1 MNFSAWSIRNPVA
14 PLLAFFL
21 FMVLGWQSFNALPI
35 TRFPNIDVP
44 LVAVSVAQSGA
55 APAEMESQVTKEIED
70 AVAGLT
76 GAKRVTSTVTDGLST
91 TVVEFRMEV
100 PTDKAV
106 QDVKDAVDQ
115 IRGDLPGGIEAPIV
129 SRIDVEGQAI
139 MTFSVTAPDLTMEE
153 ISWFVDD
160 TVTRALQGR
169 PGIGRVTRIGGADRE
184 IRVEL
189 DPVRLDSYGVTAQA
203 ISAQIAATNV
213 NLGAG
218 RLRLGDGEQVIRTLG
233 DSGTVETLAATTIAL
248 PSGRFVKLTDLGQ
261 VIDSYEELKSFS
273 RIDGEPGVS
282 FLVFRAKGA
291 SEVSVAELTN
301 QVVEQL
307 RRDHPNVTI
316 TMIDDSVFYTYGN
329 YESAIHTLLE
339 GALLAVLVV
348 LAFLRN
354 WRATLIAAV
363 ALPLS
368 AVPTFWL
375 MDLLGF
381 SLNLVSFL
389 ALTLATGILVD
400 DAIVEIENIARHMRM
415 GKTPFRAAIDAADE
429 IGLAVIA
436 TSATIV
442 AVFVPVSFMPGIP
455 GQYFRQFGLTV
466 AIAVLFSL
474 MVARLITPMM
484 AAYLMR
490 AKDAAV
496 GHDEGHRDGLFM
508 RGYLWLVRGTTRVR
522 RSKRW
527 PWLALPTYY
536 ITLVAAVIVVIFSV
550 FAMLQVPGSLF
561 PPEDESRIVAS
572 VELPPG
578 STLDDTAATTDAMR
592 DAVKDIDGVKSVL
605 VIGGS
610 TPLGDRDIRRATFTI
625 ILDRLDNGLERKLID
640 LGRALPVVGDLIPEI
655 PSTGRLRPQVEIEAE
670 VFEALKAVPDVR
682 AFKIGGPGGGSRPFA
697 FDILS
702 TDEDDLNQAVQKI
715 EEALRDEPM
724 FLSPST
730 EAALPRP
737 EIQITPKADEAARL
751 GVTVQQI
758 ASVVRVATI
767 GDVSAALGKLSID
780 NRLVPI
786 RVQLDEAS
794 RDNLT
799 RISALKVMTSAG
811 PVPLSAVATV
821 EVAEGPSVVKRLN
834 RQRVATLG
842 ADIAPGFVLDQATD
856 RFNEI
861 LPTLNLPETVRVT
874 PSGDAEIQA
883 ELVGSFVNA
892 MVLGVLLMMFV
903 LILLFHSVL
912 QPLTIIFS
920 LLLSVGGVAAALILT
935 QNPLSMPVLIGILM
949 LMGIVAKNAILLIDF
964 AIEMRTRGMKRIEAV
979 IEAGHKR
986 AQPIVMTS
994 IAMSAGMLP
1003 SALGVGEGGA
1013 FRSPM
1018 AIAVIGGIIVSTV
1031 LSLVV
1036 VPSMYLAMDDLSRF
1050 FSWILG
1056 RFVGKKEVEP
1066 VKPDLLVLAD
1076 GMARSKV
1083 DVAVLQNRVALLESA
1098 LARSAARPHAAE

>member
-21 FMVLGWQSFNALPI
+21 LLVLGWQSFNALPI

-76 GAKRVTSTVTDGLST
+76 GAKRVTSTVTDGVST
-91 TVVEFRMEV
+91 TVIEFRMEV

-129 SRIDVEGQAI
+129 TRIDVEGQAI
-139 MTFSVTAPDLTMEE
+139 MTFAVTAPDMTMEE
-153 ISWFVDD
+153 ISWFVDN
-160 TVTRALQGR
+160 TVTRALQGK

-189 DPVRLDSYGVTAQA
+189 DPVKLDSYGVTAQA
-203 ISAQIAATNV
+203 VSAQIAQTNA

-218 RLRLGDGEQVIRTLG
+218 KITLGDSEQVIRTLG
-233 DSGTVETLAATTIAL
+233 DQGTVESLANTTIAL
-248 PSGRFVKLTDLGQ
+248 PSGRFVKLSDLGQ

-273 RIDGEPGVS
+273 RIDGETGVT

-301 QVVEQL
+301 EVVDDL
-307 RRDHPNVTI
+307 RQQHPNVGI
-316 TMIDDSVFYTYGN
+316 TMVDDSVFYTYGN

-339 GALLAVLVV
+339 GGLLAILVV

-354 WRATLIAAV
+354 WRATLISAV

-368 AVPTFWL
+368 AIPTFWL
-375 MDLLGF
+375 MDMLGF

-400 DAIVEIENIARHMRM
+400 DAIVEIENIARHIRM
-415 GKTPFRAAIDAADE
+415 GKTPYRAAIDAADE

-436 TSATIV
+436 TTFTIV

-474 MVARLITPMM
+474 LVARLITPMM

-490 AKDAAV
+490 SKDA
-496 GHDEGHRDGLFM
+496 EGHEEKDGLIM
-508 RGYLWLVRGTTRVR
+508 RGYMRMVRASTKVR
-522 RSKRW
+522 RSSKRR
-527 PWLALPTYY
+527 WLALPTYY
-536 ITLVAAVIVVIFSV
+536 VTLVVAVIVVIFSV
-550 FAMLQVPGSLF
+550 IAMLQVPGSLF
-561 PPEDESRIVAS
+561 PPEDESRIVVS

-592 DAVKDIDGVKSVL
+592 EVVRDIDGVKSVL

-610 TPLGDRDIRRATFTI
+610 TPLGDRDVRRATFTI
-625 ILDRLDNGLERKLID
+625 ILDRLDNGLQRKLID
-640 LGRALPVVGDLIPEI
+640 LGEAIPGVGALIPEI
-655 PSTGRLRPQVEIEAE
+655 PSTGRIRPQSEIEAE
-670 VFEALKAVPDVR
+670 VFEALKQIPDVR
-682 AFKIGGPGGGSRPFA
+682 AFKAATMGGGARPFSY
-697 FDILS
+697 DILS
-702 TDEDDLNQAVQKI
+702 DDEDDLTLAIQKI
-715 EEALRDEPM
+715 EEALREEPM
-724 FLSPST
+724 FLNTST

-751 GVTVQQI
+751 GVTVAQI

-794 RDNLT
+794 RDNLA
-799 RISALKVMTSAG
+799 RISALKVMTANG
-811 PVPLSAVATV
+811 PVPLAAVATV

-834 RQRVATLG
+834 RLRVATLG
-842 ADIAPGFVLDQATD
+842 ADIAPGFVLDQATA
-856 RFNEI
+856 RFQEI
-861 LPTLNLPETVRVT
+861 LPTLNLPASVQVT
-874 PSGDAEIQA
+874 ASGDAEVQA
-883 ELVGSFVNA
+883 ELLGSFQNA
-892 MVLGVLLMMFV
+892 MILGVLLMMFV

-912 QPLTIIFS
+912 QPITIIFS
-920 LLLSVGGVAAALILT
+920 LLLSVGGVATALIVT

-964 AIEMRTRGMKRIEAV
+964 AIEMRARGMSRIEAV

-986 AQPIVMTS
+986 ARPIVMTS

-1013 FRSPM
+1013 FRAPM
-1018 AIAVIGGIIVSTV
+1018 AIAVMGGIIVSTV

-1056 RFVGKKEVEP
+1056 RFIGKKDAEP
-1066 VKPDLLVLAD
+1066 ETPDPLVLAD
-1076 GMARSKV
+1076 NVARNQV
-1083 DVAVLQNRVALLESA
+1083 DVALLQGRISLLEEA
-1098 LARSAARPHAAE
+1098 LGRKKSTPHAAE

>member
-21 FMVLGWQSFNALPI
+21 LLILGWQSFNSLPI

-91 TVVEFRMEV
+91 TVIEFRMEV

-115 IRGDLPGGIEAPIV
+115 IRGDLPGGIESPIV
-129 SRIDVEGQAI
+129 TRIDVEGQAI
-139 MTFSVTAPDLTMEE
+139 MTFSVHAPDMTMEE

-160 TVTRALQGR
+160 TVTRALQGK

-189 DPVRLDSYGVTAQA
+189 NPVKLDSYGVTAQA
-203 ISAQIAATNV
+203 ISAQIAATNT

-218 RLRLGDGEQVIRTLG
+218 KVKLGTGEQVIRTLG
-233 DSGTVETLAATTIAL
+233 DQGTVDSLASTTIAL
-248 PSGRFVKLTDLGQ
+248 PSGRFVKLTELGQ
-261 VIDSYEELKSFS
+261 VIDSYEELKSFA
-273 RIDGEPGVS
+273 RIDGEASVS
-282 FLVFRAKGA
+282 FLVFRSKGA
-291 SEVSVAELTN
+291 SEVSVAEVTN
-301 QVVEQL
+301 QVVEDL
-307 RRDHPNVTI
+307 RQQNPNVSI
-316 TMIDDSVFYTYGN
+316 TMVDDSVFYTYGN
-329 YESAIHTLLE
+329 YESALHTLLE
-339 GALLAVLVV
+339 GGLLAILVV

-354 WRATLIAAV
+354 WRATLISAV

-368 AVPTFWL
+368 AIPTFWL
-375 MDLLGF
+375 MSQLGF

-400 DAIVEIENIARHMRM
+400 DAIVEIENIARHIRM
-415 GKTPFRAAIDAADE
+415 GKTPYRAAIEAADE

-436 TSATIV
+436 TTSTII

-466 AIAVLFSL
+466 AIAVFFSL
-474 MVARLITPMM
+474 LVARLITPMM
-484 AAYLMR
+484 AAYFMR
-490 AKDAAV
+490 AKDAV
-496 GHDEGHRDGLFM
+496 GHDDHKDGAFM
-508 RGYLWLVRGTTRVR
+508 RAYMRVVKSTTKVR
-522 RSKRW
+522 RWKKHPRI
-527 PWLALPTYY
+527 ALPTYY
-536 ITLVAAVIVVIFSV
+536 ITLVVAVIVVIISV
-550 FAMLQVPGSLF
+550 IAMLQVPGSLF
-561 PPEDESRIVAS
+561 PPEDESRIVVS

-592 DAVKDIDGVKSVL
+592 EVVKDIDGVDSVL

-640 LGRALPVVGDLIPEI
+640 LGRALPLVGNLIPEI
-655 PSTGRLRPQVEIEAE
+655 PSEGRLRPQVEIEAD
-670 VFEALKAVPDVR
+670 VFQALKAVPDVR
-682 AFKIGGPGGGSRPFA
+682 AFKVSTMGGGGSRPFA
-697 FDILS
+697 YDILS
-702 TDEDDLNQAVQKI
+702 TDEQDLDTAVRKI

-724 FLSPST
+724 FVNPST

-758 ASVVRVATI
+758 ATVVRVATI

-786 RVQLDEAS
+786 RVQLDEVS
-794 RDNLT
+794 RDDLA
-799 RISALKVMTSAG
+799 RISALKVMTTAG

-821 EVAEGPSVVKRLN
+821 EVAEGPSVVKRLT

-842 ADIAPGFVLDQATD
+842 ADIAPGFVLDQVTA

-861 LPTLNLPETVRVT
+861 LPTLGLPATVKVA
-874 PSGDAEIQA
+874 PSGDAEVQA
-883 ELVGSFVNA
+883 ELLVSFQNA
-892 MVLGVLLMMFV
+892 MILGVLLMMFV

-912 QPLTIIFS
+912 QPITIIFS
-920 LLLSVGGVAAALILT
+920 LLLSVGGVATALIVT

-964 AIEMRTRGMKRIEAV
+964 AIEMRDRGMSRIEAV
-979 IEAGHKR
+979 VEAGHKR

-1013 FRSPM
+1013 FRAPM
-1018 AIAVIGGIIVSTV
+1018 AIAVMGGIIVSTV

-1050 FSWILG
+1050 FSWVLG
-1056 RFVGKKEVEP
+1056 RFIGKKEVEP
-1066 VKPDLLVLAD
+1066 VAPDPLVMAD
-1076 GMARSKV
+1076 NVARSQI
-1083 DVAVLQNRVALLESA
+1083 DVALLQGRISLLEEA
-1098 LARSAARPHAAE
+1098 LAGRVPKPHAAE

>member
-21 FMVLGWQSFNALPI
+21 LMVLGWQSFNSLPI

-55 APAEMESQVTKEIED
+55 APAEMETQVTKEIED
-70 AVAGLT
+70 AVAGIT
-76 GAKRVTSTVTDGLST
+76 GVKKVTSTVTDGLST

-100 PTDKAV
+100 ATDKAV

-115 IRGDLPGGIEAPIV
+115 IRGDLPGDVEAPIV
-129 SRIDVEGQAI
+129 TRIDVEGQAI
-139 MTFSVTAPDLTMEE
+139 MTFSVSAPDMTMEE

-160 TVTRALQGR
+160 TVTRALQGK
-169 PGIGRVTRIGGADRE
+169 PGIGRVTRVGGADRE

-189 DPVRLDSYGVTAQA
+189 DPVKLDSHGVTAQQV
-203 ISAQIAATNV
+203 SAQIAATNT
-213 NLGAG
+213 NLGSG
-218 RLRLGDGEQVIRTLG
+218 KVMLGSGEQVIRTLG
-233 DSGTVETLAATTIAL
+233 DSGTVEMLAATTIAL
-248 PSGRFVKLTDLGQ
+248 PSGRFVKLSDLGQ
-261 VIDSYEELKSFS
+261 VIDSYEELKSFT
-273 RIDGEPGVS
+273 RIDGDPLVS
-282 FLVFRAKGA
+282 FLVFRSKGA
-291 SEVSVAELTN
+291 SEVSVAEVTN
-301 QVVEQL
+301 TVVDQL
-307 RRDHPNVTI
+307 RAENPDVQMTLV
-316 TMIDDSVFYTYGN
+316 DDSVFYTYGN
-329 YESAIHTLLE
+329 YEAAIHTLLE

-348 LAFLRN
+348 FAFLRN
-354 WRATLIAAV
+354 WRATLISAI

-375 MDLLGF
+375 MNMLGF

-400 DAIVEIENIARHMRM
+400 DAIVEIENISRHMRM
-415 GKTPFRAAIDAADE
+415 GKSPYRASIEAADE

-436 TSATIV
+436 TTFTIV

-474 MVARLITPMM
+474 LVARLITPMM
-484 AAYLMR
+484 AAYFMR
-490 AKDAAV
+490 SKDSV
-496 GHDEGHRDGLFM
+496 GHDSHDDGFVM
-508 RGYLWLVRGTTRVR
+508 RGYMWLVRNTTRVWR
-522 RSKRW
+522 FKRV
-527 PWLALPTYY
+527 PWLGVPTYY
-536 ITLVAAVIVVIFSV
+536 FTLVAAVIVVVFSV
-550 FAMLQVPGSLF
+550 MAMLAVPGSLF
-561 PPEDESRIVAS
+561 PPDDESRIVVS

-578 STLDDTAATTDAMR
+578 STLDDTAATAELMR
-592 DAVKDIDGVKSVL
+592 QTIRDIDGIDRVL
-605 VIGGS
+605 VVGGS
-610 TPLGDRDIRRATFTI
+610 TPMGDRDIRRATMTI
-625 ILDRLDNGLERKLID
+625 ILDRLDNGLERKLVD
-640 LGRALPVVGDLIPEI
+640 LASGLPLVGGLVPELPVE
-655 PSTGRLRPQVEIEAE
+655 GRIRPQSEVETEIFA
-670 VFEALKAVPDVR
+670 ALSAVPDLR
-682 AFKIGGPGGGSRPFA
+682 AFKLGGPGGGGSRPFA
-697 FDILS
+697 YDILS
-702 TDEDDLNQAVQKI
+702 ADEDDLALAVQKI
-715 EEALRDEPM
+715 ETALRDEPM
-724 FLSPST
+724 LLNAST

-737 EIQITPKADEAARL
+737 EIQITPKAEEAARL

-786 RVQLDEAS
+786 RVQLNEAS
-794 RDNLT
+794 RDDLA
-799 RISALKVMTSAG
+799 RISALKIMTASG
-811 PVPLSAVATV
+811 SVPLSAVATV
-821 EVAEGPSVVKRLN
+821 AVAEGPSVVKRLN

-842 ADIAPGFVLDQATD
+842 ADIAPGFVLDQATA
-856 RFNEI
+856 RFMEI
-861 LPTLNLPETVRVT
+861 LPTLGLPDTVKVA

-883 ELVGSFVNA
+883 ELLGSFVNA
-892 MVLGVLLMMFV
+892 MVMGVLLMIFV
-903 LILLFHSVL
+903 LILLFRNVL

-920 LLLSVGGVAAALILT
+920 LLLSVGGVAAALIIT

-964 AIEMRTRGMKRIEAV
+964 AIEMRARGMKRIEAV

-1003 SALGVGEGGA
+1003 SALGVGEGGS
-1013 FRSPM
+1013 FRAPM

-1036 VPSMYLAMDDLSRF
+1036 VPSFYLVMDDVSRF
-1050 FSWILG
+1050 FAWVLG
-1056 RFVGKKEVEP
+1056 RFLGKKEAEP
-1066 VKPDLLVLAD
+1066 ESPEAHVLAERIER
-1076 GMARSKV
+1076 GQV
-1083 DVAVLQNRVALLESA
+1083 DVAVLQGRLSVLEEALSGKKKTALHVAE
-1098 LARSAARPHAAE
+1098 

>member
-21 FMVLGWQSFNALPI
+21 LLVLGWQSFNALPI

-76 GAKRVTSTVTDGLST
+76 GAKRVTSTVTDGVST
-91 TVVEFRMEV
+91 TVIEFRMEV

-129 SRIDVEGQAI
+129 TRIDVEGQAI
-139 MTFSVTAPDLTMEE
+139 MTFSVTAPDMTMEE

-160 TVTRALQGR
+160 TVTRALQGK

-189 DPVRLDSYGVTAQA
+189 DPVKLDSYGVTAQA
-203 ISAQIAATNV
+203 ISGQIAQTNA

-218 RLRLGDGEQVIRTLG
+218 KITLGESEQVIRTLG
-233 DSGTVETLAATTIAL
+233 DQGTVESLANTTIAL
-248 PSGRFVKLTDLGQ
+248 PSGRFVKLSDLGQ

-273 RIDGEPGVS
+273 RIDGETSVT

-291 SEVSVAELTN
+291 SEVSVAEITN
-301 QVVEQL
+301 QVVADL
-307 RRDHPNVTI
+307 RAQHPNVGI
-316 TMIDDSVFYTYGN
+316 TMVDDSVFYTYGN

-339 GALLAVLVV
+339 GGLLAILVV

-354 WRATLIAAV
+354 WRATLISAV

-368 AVPTFWL
+368 AIPTFWL
-375 MDLLGF
+375 MDMLGF

-400 DAIVEIENIARHMRM
+400 DAIVEIENIARHIRM
-415 GKTPFRAAIDAADE
+415 GKTPYRAAIEAADE

-436 TSATIV
+436 TTFTIV

-474 MVARLITPMM
+474 LVARLITPMM
-484 AAYLMR
+484 AAYFMR
-490 AKDAAV
+490 AKDAV
-496 GHDEGHRDGLFM
+496 GHDEQQDGAIM
-508 RGYLWLVRGTTRVR
+508 RGYMGLVRATTKVR
-522 RSKRW
+522 RSSKRR
-527 PWLALPTYY
+527 WLALPTYY
-536 ITLVAAVIVVIFSV
+536 ITLVVAIVVVIFSV
-550 FAMLQVPGSLF
+550 IAMLQVPGSLF
-561 PPEDESRIVAS
+561 PPEDESRIVVS

-592 DAVKDIDGVKSVL
+592 DVVKDIDGVKSVL

-610 TPLGDRDIRRATFTI
+610 TPLGERDTRRATFTI

-640 LGRALPVVGDLIPEI
+640 LGRAIPVVGGLIPEI
-655 PSTGRLRPQVEIEAE
+655 PSEGRLRPQSAIETE
-670 VFEALKAVPDVR
+670 VFEALKQVPDLR
-682 AFKIGGPGGGSRPFA
+682 AFKAATMGGGARPFSY
-697 FDILS
+697 DILS
-702 TDEDDLNQAVQKI
+702 DDEDDLNLAIQKI
-715 EEALRDEPM
+715 EEALRQEPM
-724 FLSPST
+724 FLNTST

-780 NRLVPI
+780 NRLIPI

-794 RDNLT
+794 RDNLA
-799 RISALKVMTSAG
+799 RISALKVMSTNG
-811 PVPLSAVATV
+811 PVPLAAVATV

-834 RQRVATLG
+834 RLRVATLG
-842 ADIAPGFVLDQATD
+842 ADIAPGYVLDQATA
-856 RFNEI
+856 RFKEL
-861 LPTLNLPETVRVT
+861 LPTLGLPATVQVT
-874 PSGDAEIQA
+874 PSGDAEVQA
-883 ELVGSFVNA
+883 ELLGSFQNA
-892 MVLGVLLMMFV
+892 MILGVLLMMFV

-912 QPLTIIFS
+912 QPVTIIFS
-920 LLLSVGGVAAALILT
+920 LLLSVGGVATALIVT

-964 AIEMRTRGMKRIEAV
+964 AIEMRARGMSRIEAV
-979 IEAGHKR
+979 VEAGHKR
-986 AQPIVMTS
+986 ARPIVMTS

-1013 FRSPM
+1013 FRAPM
-1018 AIAVIGGIIVSTV
+1018 AIAVMGGIIVSTV

-1036 VPSMYLAMDDLSRF
+1036 VPSMYLVMDDLSRF
-1050 FSWILG
+1050 FSWILS
-1056 RFVGKKEVEP
+1056 RFIGKKDAEP
-1066 VKPDLLVLAD
+1066 VAPDPLVLAD
-1076 GMARSKV
+1076 SLARNQV
-1083 DVAVLQNRVALLESA
+1083 DVALLQGRISLLEETLGRKKTA
-1098 LARSAARPHAAE
+1098 PHAAE

>member
-21 FMVLGWQSFNALPI
+21 LMVLGWQSFNSLPI

-55 APAEMESQVTKEIED
+55 APAEMETQITKEIED

-91 TVVEFRMEV
+91 TVIEFRMEV

-129 SRIDVEGQAI
+129 TRIDVEGQAI
-139 MTFSVTAPDLTMEE
+139 MTFAVAAPDMTMEE

-203 ISAQIAATNV
+203 VSAQIAATNT
-213 NLGAG
+213 NLGG
-218 RLRLGDGEQVIRTLG
+218 GKLQLGSGEQAIRTLG
-233 DSGTVETLAATTIAL
+233 DSGTVEALSQTTIAL
-248 PSGRFVKLTDLGQ
+248 PSGRFVKLTELGQ
-261 VIDSYEELKSFS
+261 VIDSYEELKSFA
-273 RIDGEPGVS
+273 RIDGEATVA
-282 FLVFRAKGA
+282 FLVFRSKGA
-291 SEVSVAELTN
+291 SEVSVAETTN
-301 QVVEQL
+301 AVVDRL
-307 RRDHPNVTI
+307 RSENPNVTI
-316 TMIDDSVFYTYGN
+316 TMVDDSVFYTYGN
-329 YESAIHTLLE
+329 YEAAIHTLLE
-339 GALLAVLVV
+339 GALLAILVV

-400 DAIVEIENIARHMRM
+400 DAIVEIENIARHIRM
-415 GKTPFRAAIDAADE
+415 GKSPFRASIEAADE

-436 TSATIV
+436 TTFTIV

-474 MVARLITPMM
+474 LVARLITPMM
-484 AAYLMR
+484 AAYFMR
-490 AKDAAV
+490 AKDAV
-496 GHDEGHRDGLFM
+496 GHDEGQKDGALM
-508 RGYLWLVRGTTRVR
+508 RGYLWLVRISTRGFG
-522 RSKRW
+522 
-527 PWLALPTYY
+527 LPTYY
-536 ITLVAAVIVVIFSV
+536 ATLVVAVVVVIFSV
-550 FAMLQVPGSLF
+550 IAMLQVPGSLF
-561 PPEDESRIVAS
+561 PPEDESRIVVS

-578 STLDDTAATTDAMR
+578 STLDDTVSTTDAMR
-592 DAVKDIDGVKSVL
+592 DAIGDIDGVKSVL

-625 ILDRLDNGLERKLID
+625 ILDRLDNGLARRLTDVGQQIPV
-640 LGRALPVVGDLIPEI
+640 LGALVPDLPVVG
-655 PSTGRLRPQVEIEAE
+655 RVRPQAQIEAE
-670 VFEALKAVPDVR
+670 VFAALRDVPDLR
-682 AFKIGGPGGGSRPFA
+682 AFKAATMGGGGRPFA
-697 FDILS
+697 YDILS
-702 TDEDDLNQAVQKI
+702 TDEDDLDEAIRKI
-715 EEALRDEPM
+715 DAALRTEPM
-724 FLSPST
+724 FQNAST

-737 EIQITPKADEAARL
+737 EIQITPRAEEAARL
-751 GVTVQQI
+751 GVSVQQI
-758 ASVVRVATI
+758 ASTVRVATI

-786 RVQLDEAS
+786 RVQLNAVS
-794 RDNLT
+794 RDDLA
-799 RISALKVMTSAG
+799 RISALKIATASG
-811 PVPLSAVATV
+811 SVPLSAVATV
-821 EVAEGPSVVKRLN
+821 EVSEGPSVVKRLN
-834 RQRVATLG
+834 RLRVATLG
-842 ADIAPGFVLDQATD
+842 ADIAPGYVLDQATA
-856 RFNEI
+856 RFTEI
-861 LPTLNLPETVRVT
+861 LPTLDLPASVQVT
-874 PSGDAEIQA
+874 PSGDAEVQA
-883 ELVGSFVNA
+883 ELLGSFQNA
-892 MVLGVLLMMFV
+892 MIMGVLLMMFV

-912 QPLTIIFS
+912 QPITIIFS

-964 AIEMRTRGMKRIEAV
+964 AIEMRVRGMSRIDAV

-986 AQPIVMTS
+986 ARPIVMTS

-1013 FRSPM
+1013 FRAPM
-1018 AIAVIGGIIVSTV
+1018 AIAVTGGIIVSTV

-1036 VPSMYLAMDDLSRF
+1036 VPSMYLAMDDLSRL
-1050 FSWILG
+1050 FSWVLG
-1056 RFVGKKEVEP
+1056 RFLGKKEVEP
-1066 VKPDLLVLAD
+1066 ENPEAHVLAERIESGRQD
-1076 GMARSKV
+1076 M
-1083 DVAVLQNRVALLESA
+1083 ALLQGRLSA
-1098 LARSAARPHAAE
+1098 LEETLVHRKAPPHAAE

>member
-14 PLLAFFL
+14 PLLGFFL
-21 FMVLGWQSFNALPI
+21 LLVLGWQSFNALPI

-55 APAEMESQVTKEIED
+55 APAEMESQITKEIED

-76 GAKRVTSTVTDGLST
+76 GAKRVTSTVTDGVST
-91 TVVEFRMEV
+91 TVIEFRMDV

-129 SRIDVEGQAI
+129 TRIDVEGQAI
-139 MTFSVTAPDLTMEE
+139 MTFSVTAPDMTMEE
-153 ISWFVDD
+153 ISWFVDN
-160 TVTRALQGR
+160 TVTRALQGK
-169 PGIGRVTRIGGADRE
+169 PGVGRVTRIGGADRE

-189 DPVRLDSYGVTAQA
+189 DPVRLDSFGVTAQA
-203 ISAQIAATNV
+203 ISAQIAQTNA

-218 RLRLGDGEQVIRTLG
+218 RISLGTGEQVIRTLG
-233 DSGTVETLAATTIAL
+233 DSGTVESLANTTIAL
-248 PSGRFVKLTDLGQ
+248 PSGRFVKLSDLGQ

-273 RIDGEPGVS
+273 RINGEPGVT
-282 FLVFRAKGA
+282 FLVFRSKGA
-291 SEVSVAELTN
+291 SEVSVAEITN
-301 QVVEQL
+301 GVVEDL
-307 RRDHPNVTI
+307 RQQFPNVGI
-316 TMIDDSVFYTYGN
+316 TMVDDSVFYTYGN
-329 YESAIHTLLE
+329 YKAAIHTLLE
-339 GALLAVLVV
+339 GGILAILVV

-368 AVPTFWL
+368 AIPTFWL
-375 MDLLGF
+375 MDMLGF

-400 DAIVEIENIARHMRM
+400 DAIVEIENIARHIRM
-415 GKTPFRAAIDAADE
+415 GKTPYRAAIEAADE

-436 TSATIV
+436 TTFTIV

-455 GQYFRQFGLTV
+455 GQYFQQFGLTV

-474 MVARLITPMM
+474 LVARLITPMM

-490 AKDAAV
+490 TKDAQ
-496 GHDEGHRDGLFM
+496 GHEDQSDGAIM
-508 RGYLWLVRGTTRVR
+508 RGYLWLVHATTKVR
-522 RSKRW
+522 RSKTRR
-527 PWLALPTYY
+527 WLAVPTYY
-536 ITLVAAVIVVIFSV
+536 ITLVVAVIVVIFSV
-550 FAMLQVPGSLF
+550 IAMLQVPGSLF
-561 PPEDESRIVAS
+561 PPEDESRIVVS

-592 DAVKDIDGVKSVL
+592 EIVKDIDGVQSVL

-610 TPLGDRDIRRATFTI
+610 TPLGERDTRRATFTI
-625 ILDRLDNGLERKLID
+625 ILDRLDNGLQRKLIE
-640 LGRALPVVGDLIPEI
+640 LGEALPGIGALIPEI
-655 PSTGRLRPQVEIEAE
+655 PSEGRIRPQSEIETE
-670 VFEALKAVPDVR
+670 VFEALKTIPDVR
-682 AFKIGGPGGGSRPFA
+682 AFKAATMGGGARPFSY
-697 FDILS
+697 DILS
-702 TDEDDLNQAVQKI
+702 DDEDDLNRAIQQI
-715 EEALRDEPM
+715 EVALRDEPM
-724 FLSPST
+724 FLNTST

-758 ASVVRVATI
+758 AAVVRVATI

-780 NRLVPI
+780 NRLIPI

-794 RDNLT
+794 RDNLA
-799 RISALKVMTSAG
+799 RISALRVMTASG
-811 PVPLSAVATV
+811 PVPLATVATV

-834 RQRVATLG
+834 RLRVATLG
-842 ADIAPGFVLDQATD
+842 ADIAPGYVLDQATA
-856 RFNEI
+856 RFHEI
-861 LPTLNLPETVRVT
+861 LPTLGLPASVQVT
-874 PSGDAEIQA
+874 PSGDAEVQA
-883 ELVGSFVNA
+883 ELLGSFQNA
-892 MVLGVLLMMFV
+892 MILGVLLMMFV

-912 QPLTIIFS
+912 QPITIIFS
-920 LLLSVGGVAAALILT
+920 LLLSVGGVAAALIIT

-964 AIEMRTRGMKRIEAV
+964 AIEMRVRGMDRIEAV

-986 AQPIVMTS
+986 ARPIVMTS

-1013 FRSPM
+1013 FRAPM
-1018 AIAVIGGIIVSTV
+1018 AIAVMGGIIVSTV

-1050 FSWILG
+1050 LSWALG
-1056 RFVGKKEVEP
+1056 RFIGKKDVEP
-1066 VKPDLLVLAD
+1066 VAPDPLVLAD
-1076 GMARSKV
+1076 TIARNQV
-1083 DVAVLQNRVALLESA
+1083 DVALLQGRISLLEDA
-1098 LARSAARPHAAE
+1098 LARPAQKPHAAE

>member
-21 FMVLGWQSFNALPI
+21 FLVLGWQAFNSLPI

-91 TVVEFRMEV
+91 TVIEFRMEV

-115 IRGDLPGGIEAPIV
+115 IRGDLPGGIESPIV
-129 SRIDVEGQAI
+129 TRIDVEGQAI
-139 MTFSVTAPDLTMEE
+139 MTFAVHAPDMTMEE

-160 TVTRALQGR
+160 TVTRALQGK
-169 PGIGRVTRIGGADRE
+169 PGIGRVTRVGGADRE

-189 DPVRLDSYGVTAQA
+189 DPVKLDSYGVTAQA
-203 ISAQIAATNV
+203 ISAQIAATNT

-218 RLRLGDGEQVIRTLG
+218 KIRLGSGEQAIRTLG
-233 DSGTVETLAATTIAL
+233 DSGTVESLANTTIAL

-261 VIDSYEELKSFS
+261 VIDSYEELKSFA
-273 RIDGEPGVS
+273 RIDGEQSVS
-282 FLVFRAKGA
+282 FLVFRSKGA
-291 SEVSVAELTN
+291 SEVSVAEVTN
-301 QVVEQL
+301 QVVEEL
-307 RRDHPNVTI
+307 RAQHPNVGI
-316 TMIDDSVFYTYGN
+316 TMVDDSVFYTYGN

-354 WRATLIAAV
+354 WRATLISAV

-368 AVPTFWL
+368 AIPTFWV
-375 MDLLGF
+375 MSQLGF

-400 DAIVEIENIARHMRM
+400 DAIVEIENIARHIRM
-415 GKTPFRAAIDAADE
+415 GKTPYRAAIEAADE

-436 TSATIV
+436 TTFTIV

-474 MVARLITPMM
+474 LVARLITPMM
-484 AAYLMR
+484 AAYFMR
-490 AKDAAV
+490 AKDAV
-496 GHDEGHRDGLFM
+496 GHEGQRDGAFM
-508 RGYLWLVRGTTRVR
+508 RGYLWLVKSTTRVR
-522 RSKRW
+522 RWRKHPRI
-527 PWLALPTYY
+527 ALPTYY
-536 ITLVAAVIVVIFSV
+536 ITLIVAVGVVIVSVI
-550 FAMLQVPGSLF
+550 AMLQVPGSLF
-561 PPEDESRIVAS
+561 PPEDESRIVVS

-592 DAVKDIDGVKSVL
+592 EAIVDIDGVKSVL

-640 LGRALPVVGDLIPEI
+640 LGRALPVVGGLIPEI
-655 PSTGRLRPQVEIEAE
+655 PSEGRLRPQVEIEAD
-670 VFEALKAVPDVR
+670 VFRALQTVPDLR
-682 AFKIGGPGGGSRPFA
+682 AFKAATMGGGARPFSY
-697 FDILS
+697 DILS
-702 TDEDDLNQAVQKI
+702 DDESDLTLAIRKI
-715 EEALRDEPM
+715 EEALREEPM
-724 FLSPST
+724 FLNTST

-794 RDNLT
+794 RDNLA

-821 EVAEGPSVVKRLN
+821 EVSEGPSVVKRLN
-834 RQRVATLG
+834 RLRVATLG
-842 ADIAPGFVLDQATD
+842 ADIAPGFVLDQATA
-856 RFNEI
+856 RFQEL
-861 LPTLNLPETVRVT
+861 LPGLNLPASVKVT
-874 PSGDAEIQA
+874 PSGDAEVQA
-883 ELVGSFVNA
+883 ELLGSFQNA
-892 MVLGVLLMMFV
+892 MILGVLLMMFV

-912 QPLTIIFS
+912 QPVTIIFS
-920 LLLSVGGVAAALILT
+920 LLLSVGGVATALIVT

-964 AIEMRTRGMKRIEAV
+964 AIEMRARGMKRIEAV
-979 IEAGHKR
+979 VEAGHKR
-986 AQPIVMTS
+986 ARPIVMTS

-1013 FRSPM
+1013 FRAPM
-1018 AIAVIGGIIVSTV
+1018 AIAVMGGIIVSTV

-1036 VPSMYLAMDDLSRF
+1036 VPSMYLVMDDLSRF
-1050 FSWILG
+1050 FSWVLG
-1056 RFVGKKEVEP
+1056 RFLGKKEVEP
-1066 VKPDLLVLAD
+1066 MAPDPLVLA
-1076 GMARSKV
+1076 GTIERNQV
-1083 DVAVLQNRVALLESA
+1083 DVALLQGRISVLEEALV
-1098 LARSAARPHAAE
+1098 RRTPKPHAAE

>member
-21 FMVLGWQSFNALPI
+21 LMVLGWQSFQSLPI

-44 LVAVSVAQSGA
+44 LVAVTVAQSGA
-55 APAEMESQVTKEIED
+55 APSEMESQVTKEIED

-76 GAKRVTSTVTDGLST
+76 GAKRVTSTVTDGVST
-91 TVVEFRMEV
+91 TAVEFRMEV

-115 IRGDLPGGIEAPIV
+115 IRGDLPGGIDAPIV

-139 MTFSVTAPDLTMEE
+139 MTFSVSAPDLTMEE

-189 DPVRLDSYGVTAQA
+189 DPVRLDGYGVTAQA
-203 ISAQIAATNV
+203 ISAQIAATNA
-213 NLGAG
+213 NLGSG
-218 RLRLGDGEQVIRTLG
+218 KLSLGDGEQVIRTLG
-233 DSGTVETLAATTIAL
+233 DRGTVESLANTTIAL
-248 PSGRFVKLTDLGQ
+248 PSGRFVRLSDLGQ

-273 RIDGEPGVS
+273 RIDGEAGVS
-282 FLVFRAKGA
+282 FLVFRSKGA
-291 SEVSVAELTN
+291 SEVSVAEVTN
-301 QVVEQL
+301 SVVDDL
-307 RRDHPNVTI
+307 RQQNPNIAI
-316 TMIDDSVFYTYGN
+316 TLVDDSVFYTYGN
-329 YESAIHTLLE
+329 YESAISTLLE

-354 WRATLIAAV
+354 WRATLISAV

-368 AVPTFWL
+368 AVPTFLL

-400 DAIVEIENIARHMRM
+400 DAIVEIENIARHIRM
-415 GKTPFRAAIDAADE
+415 GKTPYRAAIEAADE

-436 TSATIV
+436 TTFTIV

-474 MVARLITPMM
+474 LVARLITPMM
-484 AAYLMR
+484 AAYFMR
-490 AKDAAV
+490 SKDAI
-496 GHDEGHRDGLFM
+496 GHDEGQKDGLFM
-508 RGYLWLVRGTTRVR
+508 RGYLWLVRSTTRVY

-536 ITLVAAVIVVIFSV
+536 ITVVVAVIVVIFSV
-550 FAMLQVPGSLF
+550 IAMLQVPGSLF
-561 PPEDESRIVAS
+561 PPEDESRIVVS

-592 DAVKDIDGVKSVL
+592 DAVKTINGVKSVL

-640 LGRALPVVGDLIPEI
+640 LGRALPLVGGLIPEI
-655 PSTGRLRPQVEIEAE
+655 PSEGRLLPQVEIEAE
-670 VFEALKAVPDVR
+670 VFETLRAVPDVR

-697 FDILS
+697 YDILS
-702 TDEDDLNQAVQKI
+702 TDKNDLDQAVRKI
-715 EEALRDEPM
+715 EEALRVEPM

-758 ASVVRVATI
+758 ASIVRVATI

-786 RVQLDEAS
+786 RVRLDEAS
-794 RDNLT
+794 RDSLA

-834 RQRVATLG
+834 RQRVATIG
-842 ADIAPGFVLDQATD
+842 ADIAPGYVLDQATA
-856 RFNEI
+856 RFLEI
-861 LPTLNLPETVRVT
+861 LPTLGLPSTVKVT

-883 ELVGSFVNA
+883 ELLGSFVSA

-903 LILLFHSVL
+903 LILLFHSLL
-912 QPLTIIFS
+912 QPVTIIFS
-920 LLLSVGGVAAALILT
+920 LLLSVGGVATALIVT

-964 AIEMRTRGMKRIEAV
+964 AIEMRARGMKRAAAV

-1013 FRSPM
+1013 FRAPM

-1056 RFVGKKEVEP
+1056 RFIGKKEAEP
-1066 VKPDLLVLAD
+1066 VSPDPLVMADNLA
-1076 GMARSKV
+1076 RNQV
-1083 DVAVLQNRVALLESA
+1083 DVAVLQNRISVLEAALS
-1098 LARSAARPHAAE
+1098 RRGQTPHAAE